1 MNDFK
6 FGNYISFL
14 REKAKLSQS
23 ELGKLLG
30 VSNKAVSKWEN
41 GRAKPSLTVLKE
53 MSHVFNISM
62 EQLINLKE
70 EIKEKSITKIVLT
83 GGPCAGKTTA
93 MSKIQAHF
101 TNKGYAVIFVPEAA
115 TELINAGLGANSYT
129 SMGDFENAITKLQIA
144 REKIYLESAKSI
156 KNNKILIVC
165 DRGSLDAKAYIS
177 QIEFNKI
184 LNSLNLNEVELR
196 DNYDAVFHLVTAAK
210 GAEKFYTNENNAARR
225 ETLEEARIADD
236 NTIAAWTGHPH
247 FRVIDNSS
255 NFEDKMQRLIEEIS
269 GFLGEP
275 DPFEI
280 ERKFLIEYPNLKQL
294 ETTHNC
300 KKVEIIQ
307 TYLTSNTEDEI
318 RVRQRGENGN
328 FIYYKTTKHKISGL
342 KRIETEIR
350 LTKEEYL
357 KELMNADTTKK
368 QIRKSRYCLTY
379 NNQYFEIDIYP
390 FWKDK
395 AIMEIEL
402 NKENQT
408 IHFPNFIKVIKEIT
422 NDEKYKNI
430 SLAKL

>member
-53 MSHVFNISM
+53 MAQVFNVSM

-101 TNKGYAVIFVPEAA
+101 TNKGYAVIFIPEAA
-115 TELINAGLGANSYT
+115 TELVNAGLGANSYT

-294 ETTHNC
+294 EITHNC

-328 FIYYKTTKHKISGL
+328 FIYYKTTKRKISGL